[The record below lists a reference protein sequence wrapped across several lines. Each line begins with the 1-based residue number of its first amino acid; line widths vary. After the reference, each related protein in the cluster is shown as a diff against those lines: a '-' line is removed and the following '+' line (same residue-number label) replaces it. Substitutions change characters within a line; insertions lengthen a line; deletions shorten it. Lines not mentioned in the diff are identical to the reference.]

1 MHELNYAT
9 ELLGLLIALA
19 VGLIIGFE
27 RGWQSQNLDSA
38 RHEEIDDQTV
48 TGIRT
53 FGLLGLAGG
62 VVAQLAMLSTGW
74 VLATGV
80 LGISALLIVGYVHSA
95 KATSDLGATTEVAA
109 LLAFLLGALA
119 VYGLY
124 LEAVTAAVI
133 TAVLLGAKERI
144 HALLRSLSRLELN
157 ASLQLLVIV
166 LVILPLLPNQPMGP
180 WDSINP
186 QVIGWLVILIAGISF
201 VGYFAVRLLGDR
213 VGLVLTALLGG
224 LASSTALTLAFS
236 RMARADGSR
245 NALLGAGIALACG
258 TMGLRLLLEVAVVNR
273 ALVWPLLPGL
283 LGLALVP
290 LLALGWIV
298 LRRRREPQ
306 VHSNSPP
313 MSNPLDLQQAL
324 VMAGLLTLIFM
335 LSRGAEHWFGSEGV
349 YVLAVLAGIADVDAI
364 AIALA
369 QQAKDGLQDEVA
381 VRGILLAALTNT
393 AVKAGIVLVVG
404 GWRLARWA
412 STILLLA
419 MVAGALGLAWV

>member
-1 MHELNYAT
+1 MNGLDYGT

-27 RGWQSQNLDSA
+27 RGWRSQNLDEE

-62 VVAQLAMLSTGW
+62 VVAQLSMLTSDW
-74 VLATGV
+74 VLAAALLGV
-80 LGISALLIVGYVHSA
+80 SALLIVGYIHSS
-95 KATSDLGATTEVAA
+95 KATGDLGATTEVAA

-124 LEAVTAAVI
+124 LEAATAAVI

-144 HALLRSLSRLELN
+144 HTLLRSLSRLELN

-166 LVILPLLPNQPMGP
+166 LVILPLLPNAAMGP

-186 QVIGWLVILIAGISF
+186 QVIGWLVILIASISF
-201 VGYFAVRLLGDR
+201 IGYFAVKLLGDR
-213 VGLVLTALLGG
+213 VGLVLTAFLGG
-224 LASSTALTLAFS
+224 LASSTALTLSFS
-236 RMARADGSR
+236 RMARSDASR

-258 TMGLRLLLEVAVVNR
+258 TMAVRVLLEVAVVNH
-273 ALVWPLLPGL
+273 ALVLPLLPGII
-283 LGLALVP
+283 GLVLVP
-290 LLALGWIV
+290 LLALGGILLQHRGEQPV
-298 LRRRREPQ
+298 R
-306 VHSNSPP
+306 NTPP
-313 MSNPLDLQQAL
+313 MHNPLDLQQAL

-335 LSRGAEHWFGSEGV
+335 LSNGAEYLFGDEGV
-349 YVLAVLAGIADVDAI
+349 YILAVLAGIADVDAVT
-364 AIALA
+364 IALA
-369 QQAKDGLQDEVA
+369 QQAKGELAQDVA
-381 VRGILLAALTNT
+381 ARGILLAALTNT

-404 GWRLARWA
+404 GWPLARWT
-412 STILLLA
+412 SSILLVSLA
-419 MVAGALGLAWV
+419 AGALGLIWI

>member
-1 MHELNYAT
+1 MNGLDYGT

-27 RGWQSQNLDSA
+27 RGWRSQNLDEE

-62 VVAQLAMLSTGW
+62 VVAQLSMLTSDW
-74 VLATGV
+74 VLAAALLGV
-80 LGISALLIVGYVHSA
+80 SALLIVGYTHSS
-95 KATSDLGATTEVAA
+95 KATGDLGATTEVAA

-124 LEAVTAAVI
+124 LEAATAAVI

-144 HALLRSLSRLELN
+144 HTLLRSLSRLELN

-166 LVILPLLPNQPMGP
+166 LVILPLLPNAAMGP

-201 VGYFAVRLLGDR
+201 IGYFAVKLLGDR
-213 VGLVLTALLGG
+213 VGLVLTAFLGG
-224 LASSTALTLAFS
+224 LASSTALTLSFS
-236 RMARADGSR
+236 RMARSDASR

-258 TMGLRLLLEVAVVNR
+258 TMAVRVLLEVAVVNH
-273 ALVWPLLPGL
+273 ALVLPLLPGII
-283 LGLALVP
+283 GLMLVP
-290 LLALGWIV
+290 LLALGGILLQHRGEQPV
-298 LRRRREPQ
+298 R
-306 VHSNSPP
+306 NTPP
-313 MSNPLDLQQAL
+313 MHNPLDLQQAL

-335 LSRGAEHWFGSEGV
+335 LSNGAEYLFGDEGV
-349 YVLAVLAGIADVDAI
+349 YILAVLAGIADVDAVT
-364 AIALA
+364 IALA
-369 QQAKDGLQDEVA
+369 QQAKGELAEDVA
-381 VRGILLAALTNT
+381 ARGILLAALTNT

-404 GWRLARWA
+404 GWPLARWT
-412 STILLLA
+412 SSILLVSLA
-419 MVAGALGLAWV
+419 AGALGLIWI

>member
-1 MHELNYAT
+1 MELT
-9 ELLGLLIALA
+9 GLLIALA

-27 RGWQSQNLDSA
+27 RGWQSQNLDA
-38 RHEEIDDQTV
+38 ERHEEVDDQTV

-62 VVAQLAMLSTGW
+62 VVAQLGLLTSHW
-74 VLATGV
+74 VLAAALPGV
-80 LGISALLIVGYVHSA
+80 TALLIVGYMHSS
-95 KATSDLGATTEVAA
+95 KATGDLGATTEVAA

-119 VYGLY
+119 VHGLY
-124 LEAVTAAVI
+124 LEAATAAVI

-166 LVILPLLPNQPMGP
+166 LVVLPLLPNEAMGP

-186 QVIGWLVILIAGISF
+186 RVIGWLVILIAGISF
-201 VGYFAVRLLGDR
+201 VGYFAVKLLGER
-213 VGLVLTALLGG
+213 VGLIMTALLGG

-236 RMARADGSR
+236 RMARTDGSR

-258 TMGLRLLLEVAVVNR
+258 TMALRLLLEVAVVNR
-273 ALVWPLLPGL
+273 ALVLPLLPGL

-290 LLALGWIV
+290 FIALLWIAT
-298 LRRRREPQ
+298 RHRGG
-306 VHSNSPP
+306 HSVNKGPP
-313 MSNPLDLQQAL
+313 VSNPLDLQQAL
-324 VMAGLLTLIFM
+324 LMAGLLTLVFV
-335 LSRGAEHWFGSEGV
+335 LSKGAEHWFGNEGI
-349 YVLAVLAGIADVDAI
+349 YVLAIFAGIADVDAI
-364 AIALA
+364 AITLA
-369 QQAKDGLQDEVA
+369 QQAKGELADGVA

-404 GWRLARWA
+404 GWPLARWA
-412 STILLLA
+412 SSILLVALA
-419 MVAGALGLAWV
+419 AGALGLIWV

>member
-1 MHELNYAT
+1 MNGLDYGT

-27 RGWQSQNLDSA
+27 RGWRSQNLDEE

-62 VVAQLAMLSTGW
+62 VVAQLSMLTSDW
-74 VLATGV
+74 VLAAALLGV
-80 LGISALLIVGYVHSA
+80 SALLIVGYTHSS
-95 KATSDLGATTEVAA
+95 KATGDLGATTEVAA

-124 LEAVTAAVI
+124 LEAATAAVI

-144 HALLRSLSRLELN
+144 HTLLRSLSRLELN

-166 LVILPLLPNQPMGP
+166 LVILPLLPNAAMGP

-201 VGYFAVRLLGDR
+201 TGYFAVKLLGDR
-213 VGLVLTALLGG
+213 VGLVLTAFLGG
-224 LASSTALTLAFS
+224 LASSTALTLSFS
-236 RMARADGSR
+236 RMARSDASR

-258 TMGLRLLLEVAVVNR
+258 TMAVRVLLEVAVVNH
-273 ALVWPLLPGL
+273 ALVLPLLPGII
-283 LGLALVP
+283 GLMLVP
-290 LLALGWIV
+290 LLALGGILLQHRGEQPV
-298 LRRRREPQ
+298 R
-306 VHSNSPP
+306 NTPP
-313 MSNPLDLQQAL
+313 MHNPLDLQQAL

-335 LSRGAEHWFGSEGV
+335 LSNGAEYLFGDEGV
-349 YVLAVLAGIADVDAI
+349 YILAVLAGIADVDAVT
-364 AIALA
+364 IALA
-369 QQAKDGLQDEVA
+369 QQAKGELAEDVA
-381 VRGILLAALTNT
+381 ARGILLAALTNT

-404 GWRLARWA
+404 GWPLARWT
-412 STILLLA
+412 SSILLVSLA
-419 MVAGALGLAWV
+419 AGALGLIWI